1 MTVSTAKTIF
11 MMAAVIDF
19 VGIFTLFG
27 VMLYIAKNKIDII
40 LDSLQ
45 NSRISA
51 SLKHYGA
58 EARGANTYD
67 RGSLR
72 HSVETQIPHS
82 KRLIKRTEH

>member
-19 VGIFTLFG
+19 VGVFTLFG

-58 EARGANTYD
+58 ETRGGEY
-67 RGSLR
+67 
-72 HSVETQIPHS
+72 V
-82 KRLIKRTEH
+82 